1 MDVKN
6 KHFIKIKFSPHHT
19 TTVQTRKCVGAC
31 RSLRFV
37 IKWLGALLASL
48 LKSNTRNISSKLI
61 KRRYSGTGCATQ
73 RTYWHHTTA
82 EELESKLNRNVYLAM
97 PHSTIRVVFIFHCW
111 YNIEIPNIRTQEF
124 CIPHLP
130 SSPPL
135 RDCDYHLESELSLSL
150 SLIQHSFSYFQI
162 FNSQYEYSQ
171 CLLNINWRQ
180 TDRDRQ
186 SYFYNK

>member
-19 TTVQTRKCVGAC
+19 STVQTRKCVGAC

-130 SSPPL
+130 LLPSTARLWLSPWK
-135 RDCDYHLESELSLSL
+135 RTLSLSL
-150 SLIQHSFSYFQI
+150 SLL
-162 FNSQYEYSQ
+162 FNIRFPISRYLTHNMSTASAY
-171 CLLNINWRQ
+171 
-180 TDRDRQ
+180 
-186 SYFYNK
+186 